1 MHSPT
6 AASKWSSQTSEPQ
19 FEHRC
24 RAGLVPQIWHVPVT
38 LMDAVGRAGTRLPG
52 PGSPPGAT
60 GFPDSRAGNA
70 LWPDG
75 LRPAVTRNRLLLAVA
90 SVLAGAA
97 ALFVVLGAVSN
108 LVLVAAALPFGL
120 AAYFIWLH
128 ATGRIEARVRRR
140 RWPAGGE
147 SRARERWT
155 ADRGR
160 RARRARRAAD
170 ARGGRTASGSADVAA
185 AASMDRREAL
195 RTLGLDPGAD
205 QASIR
210 RAYRERVKAVHPD
223 ASDGDEAAFRRLTAA
238 YDRLRDR

>member
-1 MHSPT
+1 MW
-6 AASKWSSQTSEPQ
+6 A
-19 FEHRC
+19 
-24 RAGLVPQIWHVPVT
+24 
-38 LMDAVGRAGTRLPG
+38 
-52 PGSPPGAT
+52 
-60 GFPDSRAGNA
+60 
-70 LWPDG
+70 DG
-75 LRPAVTRNRLLLAVA
+75 LWPAVTRNRLLLAVA

-97 ALFVVLGAVSN
+97 ALFVVLGAVFN

-120 AAYFIWLH
+120 AAYVLWLH
-128 ATGRIEARVRRR
+128 ATGRLEARVRRR
-140 RWPAGGE
+140 WPTGGE
-147 SRARERWT
+147 SRARERWS

-160 RARRARRAAD
+160 RGRRAWRATD
-170 ARGGRTASGSADVAA
+170 DRGGRAASADATT

-195 RTLGLDPGAD
+195 RTLGLDSGAD